1 MMHNP
6 VLSALGRPFRLGI
19 AGGASPSMIG
29 PVHRIAATM
38 DQRFNIEAAVLSS
51 RPDRSRAE
59 GQAIGLAAERCYD
72 SVEQMLEKECL
83 RDDGIEALAI
93 VTPNDSHARYLRLA
107 LAAGLDVMIEKPLC
121 NDLAEAVTLQQA
133 VQASGSAV
141 ALTHTYSGYPMV
153 REMRARI
160 LAGEIGA
167 IRLVQAEYLSGGLA
181 TAVESAVDADQ
192 RWRLKPDRSGRS
204 LVLSDIGTHA
214 HHLVSFVTGLPFA
227 SVSAEVGTLM
237 PGRKVHDVAQVRFR
251 LANGARGRLDA
262 SNAAA
267 GMSNHI
273 LLRVCGET
281 GHMEWVHRKHGQLA
295 IVSLDGN
302 IRIISHGQP
311 NVTFDAQQSSRLAR
325 PGHPEGLQEAV
336 ANLYCGLADMMLVR
350 RGHAPS
356 DAPRLAPSVS
366 DGVAGLYF
374 VAACLESSMR
384 DGAVVSLRTTSDCL

>member
-1 MMHNP
+1 MTPNP

-29 PVHRIAATM
+29 PVHRVAATM
-38 DQRFNIEAAVLSS
+38 DQRFTLDAAVLSS
-51 RPDRSRAE
+51 RPERARAE
-59 GQAIGLAAERCYD
+59 GRAIGLAEGRCYG
-72 SVEQMLEKECL
+72 SVEQMIEGEGL

-133 VQASGSAV
+133 VRASGCAV

-167 IRLVQAEYLSGGLA
+167 IKLVQTEYLSGGLA

-192 RWRLKPDRSGRS
+192 RWRLKPDRSGPS
-204 LVLSDIGTHA
+204 LVLADIGTHA
-214 HHLVSFVTGLPFA
+214 HHLISFVTGLPFA

-262 SNAAA
+262 CNAAP

-273 LLRVCGET
+273 LLRVYGET
-281 GHMEWVHRKHGQLA
+281 GHMEWVHRNHGQLVIA
-295 IVSLDGN
+295 SLDGDR
-302 IRIISHGQP
+302 RIVSHGQA
-311 NVTFDAQQSSRLAR
+311 NLTFDAQRSTRLAR

-336 ANLYCGLADMMLVR
+336 ANLYCGLADMMLSR
-350 RGHAPS
+350 RGHPAS
-356 DAPRLAPSVS
+356 DTPRLVPTIS
-366 DGVAGLYF
+366 DGVAGLSF
-374 VAACLESSMR
+374 VAACLESSAR
-384 DGAVVSLRTTSDCL
+384 DGATVALQTTSDRQ